1 MLDVKKE
8 KNLIFKK
15 KMFLIGIIAA
25 IVALD
30 QWSKWKIKTSY
41 DLYHS
46 EPIVQDFFHFTYV
59 TNDGMAFGLSF
70 PGGKQVLLFVTLALT
85 GVIIWMLWKEKNSHN
100 LIRYGLSF
108 ILAGAIG
115 NMIDRVLYGKVV
127 DFLDIMVGDF
137 HWYIFNVADSAVTT
151 GMILFILHT
160 ILIGEKKPITSE

>member
-1 MLDVKKE
+1 
-8 KNLIFKK
+8 
-15 KMFLIGIIAA
+15 MFLIGIIAA

-30 QWSKWKIKTSY
+30 QWSKWKIKISY

-46 EPIVQDFFHFTYV
+46 EPIIQDFFHFTYV

-127 DFLDIMVGDF
+127 DFLDIMIGDF

-160 ILIGEKKPITSE
+160 FLIGEKKPITSE